1 MFTMIKLTIIT
12 IVVLLVSV
20 AHYSIA
26 IETAEDELIHSLLAK
41 VRSMEVEVMTS
52 SDIRSRRQVK
62 DPPVA
67 AKYSGASAVSY
78 IRWGN
83 STCGPEAT
91 TMYSGYAAGGYYT
104 HKGSPANLLCLPPDP
119 QYYSPSSSG
128 SQYIYGVE
136 YEISG
141 VNNHAHDRNM
151 PCALCLAVGRST
163 MVMIP
168 SHYECPSG
176 WYKEYDGYIMSKYH
190 GYEGSSMYNCVDKY
204 LEQIPGSG
212 GSQTGHEI
220 HTVYAVCGHYFP
232 CSSTEMTCVVC
243 TM

>member
-1 MFTMIKLTIIT
+1 MFAIMKLTTI

-20 AHYSIA
+20 ANFGA
-26 IETAEDELIHSLLAK
+26 AVETAEDELIHSLLAK
-41 VRSMEVEVMTS
+41 VRNMEAEVMT
-52 SDIRSRRQVK
+52 DPEIRSKRQVK

-119 QYYSPSSSG
+119 QYYSRSSSG
-128 SQYIYGVE
+128 STYIYGVE
-136 YEISG
+136 YQISG
-141 VNNHAHDRNM
+141 VNNHADDRNM
-151 PCALCLAVGRST
+151 PCALCLAVGRSA

-168 SHYECPSG
+168 SHYECPAG
-176 WYKEYDGYIMSKYH
+176 WYKEYDGYIMRKY
-190 GYEGSSMYNCVDKY
+190 YNSEGSSMYNCIDKN

-212 GSQTGHEI
+212 GNQAGHEI
-220 HTVYAVCGHYFP
+220 YTVYAVCGHYFP
-232 CSSTEMTCVVC
+232 CSSTEVTCVVC

>member
-1 MFTMIKLTIIT
+1 MKLMIIST
-12 IVVLLVSV
+12 VVLLVSV
-20 AHYSIA
+20 AHYSA
-26 IETAEDELIHSLLAK
+26 AVETAEDELIHSLLAK
-41 VRSMEVEVMTS
+41 VRRMEAEVMTS

-67 AKYSGASAVSY
+67 VKYSGATAVSY

-83 STCGPEAT
+83 STCEYGTT

-104 HKGSPANLLCLPPDP
+104 NKGSPANLLCLPPDP

-136 YEISG
+136 YDISG
-141 VNNHAHDRNM
+141 VNNHVHDRNM
-151 PCALCLAVGRST
+151 PCALCLAVGRSS

-168 SHYECPSG
+168 SHYECPVG
-176 WYKEYDGYIMSKYH
+176 WYKEYDGYVMTKYH
-190 GYEGSSMYNCVDKY
+190 SYEGSSMYNCVDKN

-212 GSQTGHEI
+212 GSQEGHEI
-220 HTVYAVCGHYFP
+220 RTVHALCGYYFP
-232 CSSTEMTCVVC
+232 CSSTEVTCVVC

>member
-1 MFTMIKLTIIT
+1 MFAIMKLTTIS

-20 AHYSIA
+20 ANFGA
-26 IETAEDELIHSLLAK
+26 AVETAEDELIHSLLAK
-41 VRSMEVEVMTS
+41 VRNMEAEVMT
-52 SDIRSRRQVK
+52 DPEIRSKRQVK

-91 TMYSGYAAGGYYT
+91 TMYSGYAAGGYRT
-104 HKGSPANLLCLPPDP
+104 QKGSPANLLCLPPDP
-119 QYYSPSSSG
+119 QYYDPSSSG
-128 SQYIYGVE
+128 SQYLYGVE

-141 VNNHAHDRNM
+141 VNDHAYDRNM
-151 PCALCLAVGRST
+151 PCALCLAVGRSA

-168 SHYECPSG
+168 SHYECPAG
-176 WYKEYDGYIMSKYH
+176 WYKEYDGYIMTKYYN
-190 GYEGSSMYNCVDKY
+190 YEGSSMYNCVDKN

-212 GSQTGHEI
+212 GSQEGHEI
-220 HTVYAVCGHYFP
+220 HTVYAECGYYFP
-232 CSSTEMTCVVC
+232 CSSTEVTCVVC
-243 TM
+243 TI

>member
-1 MFTMIKLTIIT
+1 MKLTYIST
-12 IVVLLVSV
+12 VVLIVSV
-20 AHYSIA
+20 AQYSSA

-41 VRSMEVEVMTS
+41 VRSMEVEVMAS

-67 AKYSGASAVSY
+67 AQNSRPGAVSY

-83 STCGPEAT
+83 STCEYGAT

-119 QYYSPSSSG
+119 QYYSHSSSG

-141 VNNHAHDRNM
+141 VNNHAQDRNM
-151 PCALCLAVGRST
+151 PCALCLAVGRSA

-168 SHYECPSG
+168 SHYECPAG
-176 WYKEYDGYIMSKYH
+176 WHKEYDGYIMRKYH
-190 GYEGSSMYNCVDKY
+190 NYEGSSMYNCVDKN

-212 GSQTGHEI
+212 GDQHGHEI
-220 HTVYAVCGHYFP
+220 YTVRAVCGYYYP
-232 CSSTEMTCVVC
+232 CSSTEVTCVVC